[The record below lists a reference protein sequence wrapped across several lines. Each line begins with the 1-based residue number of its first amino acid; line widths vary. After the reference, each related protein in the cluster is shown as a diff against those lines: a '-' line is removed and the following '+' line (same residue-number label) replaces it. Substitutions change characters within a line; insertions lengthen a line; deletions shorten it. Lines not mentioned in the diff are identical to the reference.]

1 MIKNYINGELIEP
14 VSGEYFDNYDPAI
27 GKPYEIIPDSD
38 ERDIELAVEAAE
50 KAFPVWAATPQEERS
65 KFMMKIAG
73 FIQRDLVEFARA
85 ECVDNGKPL
94 SLAKNIEIPRAI
106 RNFEFFASA
115 AQGFSG
121 ESHSMEDKA
130 VNYTIRSPIGV
141 VGAISPW
148 NLPLYLFT
156 WKIAPA
162 LATGNTVIAKP
173 SEITP
178 MTAHMLSEACI
189 EAGLPNGVLNIIH
202 GYGSKVGRA
211 ISAHP
216 KIKAITF
223 TGGTKTGADIANI
236 AAPMFKKLSL
246 EMGGKNPVI
255 IFDDCLPSEYSE
267 EIGNY
272 EDAVETTVRSSFQ
285 NQGEICL
292 CGPRVFIQ
300 KKLYEKFKED
310 FVAKVKE
317 LKVGDPLA
325 ADTDQG
331 AIVSAQHMEKILY
344 YINLAKEEGGK
355 ILCGGSRVEVE
366 GRCKDGWFIEPTV
379 IEGLPYDCRINQEE
393 IFGPVV
399 TLIPFETEEEALMM
413 ANNTEYGLASTIWT
427 TNIYKAH
434 RIASKIQTGIVWINC
449 WMIRD
454 LRTPFGGMKNSGL
467 GREGGMEALRFF
479 TEPKNVCIKF

>member
-1 MIKNYINGELIEP
+1 
-14 VSGEYFDNYDPAI
+14 
-27 GKPYEIIPDSD
+27 
-38 ERDIELAVEAAE
+38 
-50 KAFPVWAATPQEERS
+50 
-65 KFMMKIAG
+65 
-73 FIQRDLVEFARA
+73 
-85 ECVDNGKPL
+85 
-94 SLAKNIEIPRAI
+94 
-106 RNFEFFASA
+106 
-115 AQGFSG
+115 
-121 ESHSMEDKA
+121 
-130 VNYTIRSPIGV
+130 
-141 VGAISPW
+141 
-148 NLPLYLFT
+148 LYLFT